1 MRKLEAVAR
10 AAAASSGPRPHFLE
24 NADCDRL
31 LSMLLA
37 VASQLSAVNERL
49 DTLEKVL
56 ENRGL
61 LSGSELADYQ
71 PDEAAQAARLEW
83 DEAFVA
89 RMFRVLA
96 YELDALKSGAQP
108 PA

>member
-1 MRKLEAVAR
+1 MRKLEAVAH

-24 NADCDRL
+24 SADCDRL

-56 ENRGL
+56 ENNGL
-61 LSGSELADYQ
+61 LGRDALAAYQ
-71 PDEAAQAARLEW
+71 PDDAVQAERLEW
-83 DEAFVA
+83 DQAFVT
-89 RMFRVLA
+89 RMFRVLS
-96 YELDALKSGAQP
+96 YELDALKASDQQQS
-108 PA
+108 